1 MKNVKEVTIT
11 VEGKDWEKAIDK
23 AFQNKKKDIK
33 IDGFRKG
40 SVTKELYIKK
50 VGIESLF
57 MDASDAA
64 IEVAYK
70 DALKQADIEIV
81 CEPSVSIEEI
91 DKKHCTFKF
100 KLISRPE
107 IKLGK
112 YKNLG
117 VKKEKVTVSKEDVEH
132 EIGHICENMAEII
145 NKENGTVEKGN
156 IAYID
161 FVGRVDGEVIEGG
174 SGTNYP
180 LEIGSNTFIPGFE
193 DGCVGMKVGEE
204 KVLKLKF
211 PENYVENLKGK
222 DVEFTV
228 TVREIKER
236 IIPELG
242 KDFFDD
248 LGIEGV
254 NDKKSL
260 EDHVKEEIT
269 KAKENEADRKYL
281 DEVLR
286 KASENMKVE
295 INDEII
301 DSECNRMIDEYAH
314 ELSHQGASIEQY
326 LQMTGTKFEDL
337 KNMMKPQAT
346 ARIKTRYLLEEVANA
361 ENIKATAA
369 DIKKFID
376 EHAEKYGM
384 EPEEF
389 ERAVGG
395 KDSIEFEIRVEKALD
410 IIKEA

>member
-1 MKNVKEVTIT
+1 MKNVKEITIT

-23 AFQNKKKDIK
+23 AFENKKKDIK

-40 SVTKELYIKK
+40 SVTKEIYIKK

-57 MDASDAA
+57 MDAADIA
-64 IEVAYK
+64 IDNAYK
-70 DALKQADIEIV
+70 SIDTAEKEKMV
-81 CEPSVSIEEI
+81 CEPSVNIEEI
-91 DKKHCTFKF
+91 DKKHCKVLF
-100 KLISRPE
+100 KLISKPE

-112 YKNLG
+112 YTKLG
-117 VKKEKVTVSKEDVEH
+117 VKKDEVKVTKEEIEH

-156 IAYID
+156 TAVID

-180 LEIGSNTFIPGFE
+180 LEIGSGMFIPGFE
-193 DGCVGMKVGEE
+193 EGCIGMKVGEE

-211 PENYVENLKGK
+211 PENYVDSLKGK

-242 KDFFDD
+242 KDFFED

-254 NDKKSL
+254 TDKKSL
-260 EDHVKEEIT
+260 EAHVKEELT
-269 KAKENEADRKYL
+269 KNKENEADRKYL
-281 DEVLR
+281 DEVLH
-286 KASENMKVE
+286 KATDNMKVE
-295 INDEII
+295 INEEII
-301 DSECNRMIDEYAH
+301 ESECNRMIEEYAH
-314 ELSHQGASIEQY
+314 ELSHQGASLEQY

-346 ARIKTRYLLEEVANA
+346 ARIKTRYLLEEVAAA

-369 DIKKFID
+369 DIKKFVEENAAKYD
-376 EHAEKYGM
+376 MKAED
-384 EPEEF
+384 F
-389 ERAVGG
+389 ETAVGG
-395 KDSIEFEIRVEKALD
+395 KDAIEFEIRVEKALD

>member
-1 MKNVKEVTIT
+1 MKNVKEITIT
-11 VEGKDWEKAIDK
+11 VEGKEWEKALDK

-33 IDGFRKG
+33 LDGFRKG

-57 MDASDAA
+57 MDASDIA
-64 IEVAYK
+64 IEIAYK
-70 DALKQADIEIV
+70 DALKKADIEIV
-81 CEPSVSIEEI
+81 CEPSVSIESI
-91 DKKHCTFKF
+91 DKKQCTFKF

-117 VKKEKVTVSKEDVEH
+117 VKKEEVKVTKEEVEH
-132 EIGHICENMAEII
+132 EIGHICESMAEII

-156 IAYID
+156 TAYID
-161 FVGRVDGEVIEGG
+161 FKGIVDGEVIEGG

-193 DGCVGMKVGEE
+193 DGCIGMKVGET
-204 KVLKLKF
+204 KTLKLKF
-211 PENYVENLKGK
+211 PDNYVESLKGK
-222 DVEFTV
+222 KVDFEV

-242 KDFFDD
+242 KEFFED

-260 EDHVKEEIT
+260 EAHVKEELT
-269 KAKENEADRKYL
+269 KAKQGEADRKYL
-281 DEVLR
+281 DEVLH
-286 KASENMKVE
+286 KATDNMKLE
-295 INDEII
+295 LNDEIV
-301 DSECNRMIDEYAH
+301 DSEINRMVEEYAH
-314 ELSHQGASIEQY
+314 ELSHQGASLEQY

-346 ARIKTRYLLEEVANA
+346 ARIKTRYLLEEVAKE

-369 DIKKFID
+369 DIKKFI
-376 EHAEKYGM
+376 EENAEKYGM
-384 EPEEF
+384 KAEEF
-389 ERAVGG
+389 EQAVGG
-395 KDSIEFEIRVEKALD
+395 KDAIEFEIRVEKALD

>member
-1 MKNVKEVTIT
+1 MKNVKEITIT
-11 VEGKDWEKAIDK
+11 VEGKDWEKALDK

-33 IDGFRKG
+33 LDGFRKG

-57 MDASDAA
+57 MDASDIA
-64 IEVAYK
+64 IEIAYK

-81 CEPSVSIEEI
+81 CEPSVSIESI
-91 DKKHCTFKF
+91 DKKQCTFKF

-117 VKKEKVTVSKEDVEH
+117 IKKDEVKVTKEEVEH
-132 EIGHICENMAEII
+132 EIGHICESMAEII

-156 IAYID
+156 TAYID
-161 FVGRVDGEVIEGG
+161 FKGIVDGEVIEGG

-193 DGCVGMKVGEE
+193 EGCIGMKVGET
-204 KVLKLKF
+204 KTLKLKF
-211 PENYVENLKGK
+211 PENYVEALKGK
-222 DVEFTV
+222 DVDFEV

-260 EDHVKEEIT
+260 EAHVKEEIT
-269 KAKENEADRKYL
+269 KAKQGEADRKYL
-281 DEVLR
+281 DEVLH
-286 KASENMKVE
+286 KATDNMKVDLNEE
-295 INDEII
+295 IV
-301 DSECNRMIDEYAH
+301 DSEINRMIDEYAH
-314 ELSHQGASIEQY
+314 ELSHQGASLEQY

-346 ARIKTRYLLEEVANA
+346 ARVKTRYLLEEVAKE

-369 DIKKFID
+369 DIKKFIED
-376 EHAEKYGM
+376 NAEKYGM
-384 EPEEF
+384 KAEEF
-389 ERAVGG
+389 EQAVGG
-395 KDSIEFEIRVEKALD
+395 KDAIEFEIRVEKALD

>member
-1 MKNVKEVTIT
+1 MKNVKEITIT
-11 VEGKDWEKAIDK
+11 VEGKDWEKALDK
-23 AFQNKKKDIK
+23 AFENKKKDVK

-40 SVTKELYIKK
+40 SVTKEIYIKK

-57 MDASDAA
+57 MDASDIA
-64 IEVAYK
+64 IEIAYK
-70 DALKQADIEIV
+70 DALKKADMEIV
-81 CEPSVSIEEI
+81 CEPSVAIESI
-91 DKKHCTFKF
+91 DKKQCTFKF

-117 VKKEKVTVSKEDVEH
+117 VKKDTVKVTKEEVEH

-156 IAYID
+156 TAYID

-193 DGCVGMKVGEE
+193 DGCIGMKVGEE

-211 PENYVENLKGK
+211 PENYVESLKGK

-254 NDKKSL
+254 TDKKSL
-260 EDHVKEEIT
+260 EAHVKEEIT

-281 DEVLR
+281 DEVLH
-286 KASENMKVE
+286 KATDNMKVE
-295 INDEII
+295 INEEII
-301 DSECNRMIDEYAH
+301 DSEVNRMVEEYAH
-314 ELSHQGASIEQY
+314 ELSHQGASLEQY

-346 ARIKTRYLLEEVANA
+346 ARIKTRYLLEEVATA

-369 DIKKFID
+369 DIKKFI
-376 EHAEKYGM
+376 EENAAKYNM
-384 EPEEF
+384 KAEEF
-389 ERAVGG
+389 ENAVGG
-395 KDSIEFEIRVEKALD
+395 KENIEFEIRVEKALD